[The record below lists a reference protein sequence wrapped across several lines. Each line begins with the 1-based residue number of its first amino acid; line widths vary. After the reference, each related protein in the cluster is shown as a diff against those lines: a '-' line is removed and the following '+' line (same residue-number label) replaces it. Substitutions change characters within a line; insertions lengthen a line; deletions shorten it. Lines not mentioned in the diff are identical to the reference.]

1 MSNGVYKRPINKL
14 ALLLSNE
21 EQVSSE
27 DARKCFE
34 TILYTL
40 RPFGLGRRYVGMCT
54 GMIVHDLST
63 IYHVSYP
70 LLCNSQFFFVV
81 VYSHIDHASLF
92 LDHSRI
98 ILDHPPGT

>member
-1 MSNGVYKRPINKL
+1 
-14 ALLLSNE
+14 
-21 EQVSSE
+21 
-27 DARKCFE
+27 
-34 TILYTL
+34 
-40 RPFGLGRRYVGMCT
+40 MCT
-54 GMIVHDLST
+54 GVIVHDLST